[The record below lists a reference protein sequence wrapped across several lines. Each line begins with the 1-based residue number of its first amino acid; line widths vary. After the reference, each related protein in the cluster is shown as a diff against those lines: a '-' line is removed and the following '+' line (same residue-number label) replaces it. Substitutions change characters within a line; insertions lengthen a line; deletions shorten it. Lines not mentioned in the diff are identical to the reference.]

1 MIDAKEVADRV
12 ALVRSEISIAGG
24 SEVSLIAVTK
34 SFGIDALRAASAAGC
49 EGVGENYAQELLEKV
64 RDGLPPID
72 VHFIGALQSNKVRS
86 LAGHVALWQSVDRE
100 SVVDELGRRAPGAS
114 ILIQVDTTHEPTKG
128 GVAPELLDTL
138 RTRAESVGLV
148 VKGLMTIGPTD
159 GTPQECE
166 KSFELLRRLVNEQGL
181 SVCSMGM
188 SADYRTAVACGSSM
202 VRVGSGLFGDR
213 VRVAK

>member
-12 ALVRSEISIAGG
+12 AHVRSEISNAGG

-34 SFGIDALRAASAAGC
+34 SFGIDALRAASNAGC

-64 RDGLPPID
+64 TVGLPLID

-86 LAGHVALWQSVDRE
+86 LAGHVALWQSVDRD
-100 SVVDELGRRAPGAS
+100 SVVDELGRRAPGAA
-114 ILIQVDTTHEPTKG
+114 ILIQVDTTQEPSKG
-128 GVAPELLDTL
+128 GVTPALLDTL
-138 RTRAESVGLV
+138 RSRAEARGLI

-159 GTPQECE
+159 GTPKECE
-166 KSFELLRRLVNEQGL
+166 KSFGMLRRLVNEQGL

-188 SADYRTAVACGSSM
+188 SADYQIAVACGSTM

-213 VRVAK
+213 VRVSP

>member
-12 ALVRSEISIAGG
+12 AHVRSEISNAGG

-49 EGVGENYAQELLEKV
+49 DGVGENYAQELLEKV
-64 RDGLPPID
+64 RHGLPLID

-114 ILIQVDTTHEPTKG
+114 ILIQVDTTGEPSKG
-128 GVAPELLDTL
+128 GVTPTQLDAL
-138 RTRAESVGLV
+138 RVRAESRGLI

-159 GTPQECE
+159 GTQDECE
-166 KSFELLRRLVNEQGL
+166 KSFGMLRHLVNEQGL

-188 SADYRTAVACGSSM
+188 SADYPIAVACGSTM

-213 VRVAK
+213 VRVTN

>member
-12 ALVRSEISIAGG
+12 AHVRSEISNAGG

-34 SFGIDALRAASAAGC
+34 SFGIDALRAASNAGC

-64 RDGLPPID
+64 TVGLPLID

-86 LAGHVALWQSVDRE
+86 LAGHVALWQSVDRD

-114 ILIQVDTTHEPTKG
+114 ILIQVDTTQEPSKG
-128 GVAPELLDTL
+128 GVTPALLDTL
-138 RTRAESVGLV
+138 RSRAEARGLI

-159 GTPQECE
+159 GTPKECE
-166 KSFELLRRLVNEQGL
+166 KSFGMLRRLVNEQGL

-188 SADYRTAVACGSSM
+188 SADYQIAVACGSTM

-213 VRVAK
+213 VRVSP

>member
-12 ALVRSEISIAGG
+12 ARVRSEISNAGG

-86 LAGHVALWQSVDRE
+86 LAGHIALWQSVDRE

-114 ILIQVDTTHEPTKG
+114 ILIQVDTTHEPSKG

-188 SADYRTAVACGSSM
+188 SADYGIAVACGSTM

>member
-12 ALVRSEISIAGG
+12 AHVRSEISNAGG

-34 SFGIDALRAASAAGC
+34 SFGIDALRAAAAAGC

-64 RDGLPPID
+64 RDGLALID

-114 ILIQVDTTHEPTKG
+114 ILIQVDTTQEPSKG
-128 GVAPELLDTL
+128 GVAPELLDAL
-138 RTRAESVGLV
+138 RMRAESQGLT

-159 GTPQECE
+159 GTQQECE
-166 KSFELLRRLVNEQGL
+166 KSFEMLRRLVNEQAL

-188 SADYRTAVACGSSM
+188 SADYRIAVACGSTM

>member
-12 ALVRSEISIAGG
+12 ARVRSEISIAGG

-34 SFGIDALRAASAAGC
+34 SFGIDALRAASTAGC
-49 EGVGENYAQELLEKV
+49 DGVGENYAQELLEKV

-114 ILIQVDTTHEPTKG
+114 ILIQVDTTHEPSKG

>member
-12 ALVRSEISIAGG
+12 ARVRSEISNAGG

-64 RDGLPPID
+64 RDGIPPID

-86 LAGHVALWQSVDRE
+86 LAGHIALWQSVDRE

-114 ILIQVDTTHEPTKG
+114 ILIQVDTTHEPSKG

-166 KSFELLRRLVNEQGL
+166 KSFEMLRRLVNEQGL

-188 SADYRTAVACGSSM
+188 SADYGIAVACGSTM

-213 VRVAK
+213 VRVAT

>member
-1 MIDAKEVADRV
+1 MAH
-12 ALVRSEISIAGG
+12 VRSEISNAGG
-24 SEVSLIAVTK
+24 SAVSLIAVTK
-34 SFGIDALRAASAAGC
+34 SFGIDALRAAAAAGC

-64 RDGLPPID
+64 RDGLALID
-72 VHFIGALQSNKVRS
+72 VHFIGALQSNKVRP

-114 ILIQVDTTHEPTKG
+114 ILIQVDTTQEPSKG
-128 GVAPELLDTL
+128 GVAPELLDAL
-138 RTRAESVGLV
+138 RMRAESAGLI

-159 GTPQECE
+159 GTPQDCE
-166 KSFELLRRLVNEQGL
+166 KSFEILRRLVNEHGL

-188 SADYRTAVACGSSM
+188 SADYPIAVACGSTM

-213 VRVAK
+213 TRVTQ

>member
-12 ALVRSEISIAGG
+12 ARVRSEISIAGG

-34 SFGIDALRAASAAGC
+34 SFGIDALRAASTAGC
-49 EGVGENYAQELLEKV
+49 DGVGENYAQELLEKV
-64 RDGLPPID
+64 RDGIPPID

-188 SADYRTAVACGSSM
+188 SADYGIAVACGSTM

>member
-12 ALVRSEISIAGG
+12 ARVRSEISNAGG

-64 RDGLPPID
+64 RDGIPPID

-114 ILIQVDTTHEPTKG
+114 ILIQVDTTHEPSKG

>member
-12 ALVRSEISIAGG
+12 ARVRSEISNAGG

-114 ILIQVDTTHEPTKG
+114 ILIQVDTTHEPSKG

>member
-12 ALVRSEISIAGG
+12 ARVRSEISIAGG

>member
-34 SFGIDALRAASAAGC
+34 SFGIDALRAASTAGC
-49 EGVGENYAQELLEKV
+49 DGVGENYAQELLEKV
-64 RDGLPPID
+64 RDGIPPID

-86 LAGHVALWQSVDRE
+86 LAGHIALWQSVDRE

-114 ILIQVDTTHEPTKG
+114 ILIQVDTTHEPSKG

-166 KSFELLRRLVNEQGL
+166 KSFEMLRRLVNEQGL

-188 SADYRTAVACGSSM
+188 SADYGIAVACGSTM

>member
-12 ALVRSEISIAGG
+12 AHVRSEISNAGG

-34 SFGIDALRAASAAGC
+34 SFGIDALRAASNAGC

-64 RDGLPPID
+64 TVGLPLID

-86 LAGHVALWQSVDRE
+86 LAGHVALWQSVDRD

-114 ILIQVDTTHEPTKG
+114 ILIQVDTTQEPSKG
-128 GVAPELLDTL
+128 GVTPALLDTL
-138 RTRAESVGLV
+138 RSRAEARGLI

-166 KSFELLRRLVNEQGL
+166 KSFEMLRLLVNEQGL

-188 SADYRTAVACGSSM
+188 SADYQIAVACGSTM

-213 VRVAK
+213 VRVSP

>member
-12 ALVRSEISIAGG
+12 ARVRSEISIAGG

-34 SFGIDALRAASAAGC
+34 SFGIDALRAASTAGC
-49 EGVGENYAQELLEKV
+49 DGVGENYAQELLEKV
-64 RDGLPPID
+64 RDGIPPID

-86 LAGHVALWQSVDRE
+86 LAGHIALWQSVDRE

-114 ILIQVDTTHEPTKG
+114 ILIQVDTTHEPSKG

-166 KSFELLRRLVNEQGL
+166 KSFEMLRRLVNEQGL

-188 SADYRTAVACGSSM
+188 SADYGIAVACGSTM

-213 VRVAK
+213 VRVAT

>member
-12 ALVRSEISIAGG
+12 ARVRSEISNAGG

-34 SFGIDALRAASAAGC
+34 SFGIDALRAASTAGC
-49 EGVGENYAQELLEKV
+49 DGVGENYAQELLEKV

-86 LAGHVALWQSVDRE
+86 LAGHIALWQSVDRE